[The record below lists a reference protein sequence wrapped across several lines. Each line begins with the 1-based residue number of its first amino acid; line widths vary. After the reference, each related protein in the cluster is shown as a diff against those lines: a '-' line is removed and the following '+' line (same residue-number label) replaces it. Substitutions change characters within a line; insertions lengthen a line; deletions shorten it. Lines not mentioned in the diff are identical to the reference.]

1 MDDSQSI
8 EETQMDDDDEGVRIL
23 SSVDVTFRI
32 LFWYPE
38 STNASLEG
46 FAEKEIQFGTHS
58 RCVFCLFSTLPC
70 LFVFSRTQL
79 PFLQK
84 LSEIMWN
91 FVLGKHDQ
99 VAGQDCLPT
108 AISPAR
114 SGVQRFPICTFASV
128 MQYFSRNLT
137 AKFSPPYQASFLRWL
152 VAPTIL
158 HSVPIGGVST
168 D

>member
-1 MDDSQSI
+1 MICPHEDSLETTGFGDSFLGRTGSRGGGDRKCSQKKYTYPLQRLAQAAQEANVDDSQSI

-46 FAEKEIQFGTHS
+46 FSEKEIQFGTHS

-91 FVLGKHDQ
+91 L
-99 VAGQDCLPT
+99 C
-108 AISPAR
+108 
-114 SGVQRFPICTFASV
+114 QRNMT
-128 MQYFSRNLT
+128 R
-137 AKFSPPYQASFLRWL
+137 
-152 VAPTIL
+152 
-158 HSVPIGGVST
+158 
-168 D
+168 